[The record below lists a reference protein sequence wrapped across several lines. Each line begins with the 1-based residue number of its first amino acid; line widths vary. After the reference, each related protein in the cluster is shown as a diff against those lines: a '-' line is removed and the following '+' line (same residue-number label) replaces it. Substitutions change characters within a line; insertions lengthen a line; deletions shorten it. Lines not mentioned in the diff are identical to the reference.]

1 MLGKFKICKQCE
13 CVDAFMNGTGKCTK
27 CRTGLWHNKF
37 PYQHITAFSPAMRVD
52 IVNGLEL
59 TQSLLFNSNWATFL
73 AGYTSSMLSQAAP
86 NNNNQTPA

>member
-1 MLGKFKICKQCE
+1 
-13 CVDAFMNGTGKCTK
+13 MNGTGKCTK

-73 AGYTSSMLSQAAP
+73 AGYTSSMLTQAAP
-86 NNNNQTPA
+86 NNNNQTPATCGRENAN